1 MPESFLHVFGL
12 YGVKIK
18 ATLLIVLVTFCQPK
32 LHAQWIFDSTA
43 CFSNAFGLELT
54 TSAKSL
60 FACDTLTLHTKSTSG
75 RPIIYWNNSVTG
87 PTAFINMPGRYQAY
101 AMDSKGCWDTT
112 RSVEVTLHYN
122 TPYTYSNNFSTIFCK
137 GQELRITAVSLF
149 PGRWNTQDTNR
160 EIAVRKGG
168 KYYFIAKSD
177 SGCIDTSTV
186 LDLTEISV
194 SKPDIKASGKTKF
207 CLGDTVYLSTTS
219 KNRIS
224 WYPRGYGSKII
235 AEYSGMNY
243 AIATDSIHGCTN
255 NSDTIEIDI
264 LQPYVEVLCAVTND
278 SLSGMNELSW
288 NKTAGMRT
296 KRYHLYRET
305 STFGKYDRF
314 ATVPYS
320 ASARYID
327 SSSNPR
333 QRSYSYYIEAED
345 SCGNVSIESAYYIH
359 TTMHL
364 TASKGVNGENNLN
377 WSPYSGTQLVTG
389 YVVFRSNE
397 GKAFVELDR
406 LAANKFSFSDLNPPS
421 GSNQYFIGLI
431 GASTCANSRNWRLRS
446 NQVQFGSS
454 NTSDPGA
461 VSAFRIFPNPT
472 TGLLRVHVK
481 AAVAYQI
488 TDASGRSLLSG
499 SLATGLQTIELN
511 NLQDGTYFLRT
522 ESGAQRFVIQR

>member
-1 MPESFLHVFGL
+1 M
-12 YGVKIK
+12 
-18 ATLLIVLVTFCQPK
+18 TLMLASRLQ
-32 LHAQWIFDSTA
+32 AQWTFDSSV
-43 CFSNAFGLELT
+43 CFSNAYGLELT

-60 FACDTLTLHTKSTSG
+60 FACDTLTLYTKSTSG
-75 RPIIYWNNSVTG
+75 RPIIYWNNSVNG

-112 RSVEVTLHYN
+112 ASVDVTLHYN
-122 TPYTYSNNFSTIFCK
+122 TPYTYSNNFFTTFCR

-168 KYYFIAKSD
+168 KYYFVAKSD

-194 SKPDIKASGKTKF
+194 SKPDIKVSGNTTF

-219 KNRIS
+219 KQRIS
-224 WYPRGYGSKII
+224 WYPSGYGSEIM
-235 AEYSGMNY
+235 ASYSGMHY
-243 AIATDSIHGCTN
+243 AIATDSMYGCTN

-288 NKTAGMRT
+288 SKTAGMRT

-314 ATVPYS
+314 ATVLYS
-320 ASARYID
+320 ANARYID

-345 SCGNVSIESAYYIH
+345 SCGNVNPMSAYYVH

-377 WSPYSGTQLVTG
+377 WSPYFGTQQVTG
-389 YVVFRSNE
+389 YVVFRSND

-406 LAANKFSFSDLNPPS
+406 LAANKFSFSDLTPPT
-421 GSNQYFIGLI
+421 GTNQYFIGLI
-431 GASTCANSRNWRLRS
+431 GSSTCANSRNWRLRS
-446 NQVQFGSS
+446 NQVQFGTSS
-454 NTSDPGA
+454 
-461 VSAFRIFPNPT
+461 VSTRDAAAAMNLYPNP
-472 TGLLRVHVK
+472 
-481 AAVAYQI
+481 AAGKVQIEVAAPTRFSI
-488 TDASGRSLLSG
+488 LDASGRTQLSG
-499 SLATGLQTIELN
+499 RLNTGTQVIQLDELA
-511 NLQDGTYFLRT
+511 DGTYFIQT
-522 ESGAQRFVIQR
+522 EFGTRRLVVQN

>member
-1 MPESFLHVFGL
+1 
-12 YGVKIK
+12 
-18 ATLLIVLVTFCQPK
+18 
-32 LHAQWIFDSTA
+32 
-43 CFSNAFGLELT
+43 
-54 TSAKSL
+54 
-60 FACDTLTLHTKSTSG
+60 
-75 RPIIYWNNSVTG
+75 
-87 PTAFINMPGRYQAY
+87 
-101 AMDSKGCWDTT
+101 MDSKGCWDTT

-122 TPYTYSNNFSTIFCK
+122 TPYTYSNNFSTTFCT

-168 KYYFIAKSD
+168 TYYFVAKSD

-186 LDLTEISV
+186 LDLTEINV
-194 SKPDIKASGKTKF
+194 AKPDIKASGNTTF

-219 KNRIS
+219 KARIA
-224 WYPRGYGSKII
+224 WYPSGFGSKVRI
-235 AEYSGMNY
+235 EYSGIQY
-243 AIATDSIHGCTN
+243 AIATDSASGCTR
-255 NSDTIEIDI
+255 NSDTITADI

-288 NKTAGMRT
+288 SKTAAMRT

-305 STFGKYDRF
+305 STFGKYERF

-320 ASARYID
+320 ATARYID

-345 SCGNVSIESAYYIH
+345 SCGNVSTESANYIH

-377 WSPYSGTQLVTG
+377 WSPYFGTQLVTG

-406 LAANKFSFSDLNPPS
+406 LAANKFSFSDLNPPN

-431 GASTCANSRNWRLRS
+431 GTSTCANSRNWRLRS

-454 NTSDPGA
+454 NTPDPGA
-461 VSAFRIFPNPT
+461 VSVFRIYPNPT
-472 TGLLRVHVK
+472 TGLLRVDVK

-488 TDASGRSLLSG
+488 ADASGRSLLSG
-499 SLATGLQTIELN
+499 RLATGLQTIVLN
-511 NLQDGTYFLRT
+511 NLEDGTYFLRT
-522 ESGAQRFVIQR
+522 ESGVQRFVIQR

>member
-1 MPESFLHVFGL
+1 VLGS
-12 YGVKIK
+12 YRVKIK
-18 ATLLIVLVTFCQPK
+18 ITLLLALVTLGQPK
-32 LHAQWIFDSTA
+32 LHAQWFFDSTA

-54 TSAKSL
+54 TSSRSL
-60 FACDTLTLHTKSTSG
+60 FACDTLTLSTAHISG
-75 RPIIYWNNSVTG
+75 KPIIYWNNSVTG

-122 TPYTYSNNFSTIFCK
+122 TPYTYSNNFSTTFCT

-168 KYYFIAKSD
+168 TYYFVAKSD

-186 LDLTEISV
+186 LDLTEINV
-194 SKPDIKASGKTKF
+194 AKPDIKASGNTTF

-219 KNRIS
+219 KARIA
-224 WYPRGYGSKII
+224 WYPSGFGSKVRI
-235 AEYSGMNY
+235 EYSGIQY
-243 AIATDSIHGCTN
+243 AIATDSASGCTR
-255 NSDTIEIDI
+255 NSDTITADI

-288 NKTAGMRT
+288 SKTAAMRT

-305 STFGKYDRF
+305 STFGKYERF

-320 ASARYID
+320 ATARYID

-345 SCGNVSIESAYYIH
+345 SCGNVSTESANYIH

-377 WSPYSGTQLVTG
+377 WSPYFGTQLVTG

-406 LAANKFSFSDLNPPS
+406 LAANKFSFSDLNPPN

-431 GASTCANSRNWRLRS
+431 GTSTCANSRNWRLRS

-454 NTSDPGA
+454 NTPDPGA
-461 VSAFRIFPNPT
+461 VSVFRIYPNPT
-472 TGLLRVHVK
+472 TGLLRVDVK

-488 TDASGRSLLSG
+488 ADASGRSLLSG
-499 SLATGLQTIELN
+499 RLATGLQTIVLN
-511 NLQDGTYFLRT
+511 NLEDGTYFLRT
-522 ESGAQRFVIQR
+522 ESGVQRFVIQR

>member
-1 MPESFLHVFGL
+1 M
-12 YGVKIK
+12 KIK
-18 ATLLIVLVTFCQPK
+18 FTLLLALVTLSQPK
-32 LHAQWIFDSTA
+32 LHAQWFFDSTD

-54 TSAKSL
+54 TSKKQL
-60 FACDTLTLHTKSTSG
+60 FACDTLTLSVKSTSG
-75 RPIIYWNNSVTG
+75 TPYVFWSNSNNGREIFVN
-87 PTAFINMPGRYQAY
+87 AQGRYQAF
-101 AMDSKGCWDTT
+101 ARDNNGCWDTT
-112 RSVEVTLHYN
+112 ASVDVLLHYN
-122 TPYTYSNNFSTIFCK
+122 TPWVYSNTFATTFCN
-137 GQELRITAVSLF
+137 GQELKLSALTLY
-149 PGRWNTQDTNR
+149 PGRWNNQDTNR
-160 EIAVRKGG
+160 EITIRKGG
-168 KYYFIAKSD
+168 KFYFVSESD
-177 SGCIDTSTV
+177 SGCIDTSNV
-186 LDLTEISV
+186 IDITEV
-194 SKPDIKASGKTKF
+194 TTAKPDIKASGNTTF

-219 KNRIS
+219 KARIS
-224 WYPRGYGSKII
+224 WYPSGFGSKVRI
-235 AEYSGMNY
+235 EYSGIQY
-243 AIATDSIHGCTN
+243 AIATDSASGCTR
-255 NSDTIEIDI
+255 NSDTIAADI

-288 NKTAGMRT
+288 NKTTGMRT

-305 STFGKYDRF
+305 STFGQYERF
-314 ATVPYS
+314 ATVPFS
-320 ASARYID
+320 AAARYID

-333 QRSYSYYIEAED
+333 QRSYSYYIQAED
-345 SCGNVSIESAYYIH
+345 SCGNVSAESANYIH

-377 WSPYSGTQLVTG
+377 WSPYFGTQLVTG

-431 GASTCANSRNWRLRS
+431 GTSTCANSRNWRLRS

-454 NTSDPGA
+454 NTPDPGA

-472 TGLLRVHVK
+472 TGLLRLDVQ

-488 TDASGRSLLSG
+488 TDASGRSLLNG